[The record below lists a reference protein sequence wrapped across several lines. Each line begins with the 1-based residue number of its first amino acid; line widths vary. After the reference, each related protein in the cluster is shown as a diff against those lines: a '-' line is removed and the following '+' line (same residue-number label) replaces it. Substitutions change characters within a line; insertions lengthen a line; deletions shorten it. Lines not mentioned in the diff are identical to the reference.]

1 MSIELILFGVVAL
14 VFVLDFVLK
23 GIKRKK
29 TQGGVERI
37 GEELKSKSKF
47 PFSLDYFIK
56 RKRNIVSF
64 LIFVHPI
71 KIFLHYYFFT
81 GTTTRVGVTP
91 PGSDD
96 DFYYSGSYEMDL
108 KWHIENIYVFSRNF
122 NISSGEVWLFIPS
135 FVILGVFVWL
145 INDKIKAR

>member
-14 VFVLDFVLK
+14 VLVLDFVLK

-29 TQGGVERI
+29 TQDGVERI

-81 GTTTRVGVTP
+81 GTTTRIEVTP

-96 DFYYSGSYEMDL
+96 DFY
-108 KWHIENIYVFSRNF
+108 
-122 NISSGEVWLFIPS
+122 
-135 FVILGVFVWL
+135 
-145 INDKIKAR
+145 